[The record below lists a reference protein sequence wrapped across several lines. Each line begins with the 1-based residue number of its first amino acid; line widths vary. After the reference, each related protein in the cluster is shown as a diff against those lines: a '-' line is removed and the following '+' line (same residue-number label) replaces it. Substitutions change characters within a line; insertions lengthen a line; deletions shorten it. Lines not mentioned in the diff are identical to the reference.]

1 MSCLYRNN
9 ELLRENPDTANAGNK
24 WAIEDDVKLR
34 EYIQENKSYE
44 EIALKLKRTIG
55 SISSRV
61 LNNIILQEYNG
72 LNYKELIEKYN
83 IKNVSK
89 FEKLTNMKDNKNKMR
104 EELDKEEYEES
115 EDDVI
120 GDTDAVDNNV
130 VSKNVKRLDKYEEY
144 RIKRAE
150 EIKQKKI
157 EKSEIKLSGGK
168 KYYELL
174 TKIIERLDRIEK
186 KLEGYDFTE

>member
-24 WAIEDDVKLR
+24 WTIEDDVKLR

-44 EIALKLKRTIG
+44 EIAFKLKRTIG

-89 FEKLTNMKDNKNKMR
+89 FEKLIKMKDNKNKMI

-174 TKIIERLDRIEK
+174 TNIIERLDRIEK